1 MDMVCQADDEI
12 TIDFEKDPII
22 PRIDGKYI
30 KATHTSLGAD
40 DGIGIAT
47 CFAVLADKTIRH
59 GPLEVLVTRDEE
71 TGLYGAKALEQ
82 GVLKAKTLIN
92 VDNEDENAICIGC
105 AGGYNVELRLPTVR
119 RVEEGFVT
127 YQVVLNHF
135 VGGHSGC
142 DIHLGRANPM
152 HVMARLLAVGVVRMS
167 ESRVFQIHGTVLLV

>member
-1 MDMVCQADDEI
+1 MCLQCHMDMVCQADDEI
-12 TIDFEKDPII
+12 TIDFTKDPIV
-22 PRIDGKYI
+22 PRIDGKYL

-40 DGIGIAT
+40 DGMGIAT
-47 CFAVLADKTIRH
+47 CFAVLADKTIKH

-71 TGLYGAKALEQ
+71 TGLYGASDLEP

-105 AGGYNVELRLPTVR
+105 AGGYTVEMRLPTVR

-127 YQVVLNHF
+127 KQVILNNF
-135 VGGHSGC
+135 IGGHSGC

-152 HVMARLLAVGVVRMS
+152 HVMGRLLAVGTER
-167 ESRVFQIHGTVLLV
+167 GDDA